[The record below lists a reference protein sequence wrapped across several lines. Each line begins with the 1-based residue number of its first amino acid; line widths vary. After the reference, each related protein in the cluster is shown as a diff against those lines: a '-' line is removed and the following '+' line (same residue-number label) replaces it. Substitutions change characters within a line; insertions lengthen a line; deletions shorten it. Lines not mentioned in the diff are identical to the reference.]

1 MSNARSRLGG
11 ETAECEGKLE
21 AVGDRGQ
28 FVFAAPGSKDITCDE
43 VEMRRRDMKMG
54 CKTRR

>member
-28 FVFAAPGSKDITCDE
+28 FVFAAPGSKDITCEE
-43 VEMRRRDMKMG
+43 VEMRR
-54 CKTRR
+54 